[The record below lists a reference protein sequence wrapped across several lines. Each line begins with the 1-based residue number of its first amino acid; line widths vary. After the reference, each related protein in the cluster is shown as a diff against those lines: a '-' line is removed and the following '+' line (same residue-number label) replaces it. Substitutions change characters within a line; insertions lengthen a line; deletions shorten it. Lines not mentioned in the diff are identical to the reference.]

1 MEEALR
7 AERQEGGKI
16 VTASK
21 KRQAPEPSSSAASH
35 GKGKKLAEK
44 ARRKAHVPEGDS
56 SEEEDMF
63 DTTKLVPYNQGV
75 VYVGRI
81 PHGFYEDQMRGF
93 FSQFG
98 RVVNLRVSRSKKSG
112 KSKHYAFVQFETP
125 VVADIVAQA
134 MDNYLMFHR
143 IVKCKLMAPEDVHP
157 QIWKGANTV
166 YRPVDT
172 SKKAALLHNR
182 TDATPDSLRRRV
194 SRLKQQDQKLRA
206 HLALKGIHYDLPPFD
221 SEDTPAPKKQRT
233 AAGSKSLDAQPKSD
247 KSVSKFFKKSA
258 PEVASPNSSSKK
270 TVASLTSKTPSSS
283 TSKAVSKTSTSKTA
297 VAEVPKSKSKVAA
310 VEIPKSKS
318 KVAAVVPKPKAAAG
332 TKPKPVTATP
342 DVSEVAKPKSRS
354 VADLTKLKSAAKA
367 PATTPSL
374 IKTRKRTDTPDP
386 RRR

>member
-1 MEEALR
+1 MTQMMRKLSSRISLTLRKAILSRFQAVVYVHSFKYLFSLSLFLIGFIYFFELLFKKAEDESSAEDDFDLEEALR
-7 AERQEGGKI
+7 AERQEGGKK

-44 ARRKAHVPEGDS
+44 ARRKAHVPEGES

-157 QIWKGANTV
+157 QIWKGD
-166 YRPVDT
+166 R
-172 SKKAALLHNR
+172 
-182 TDATPDSLRRRV
+182 
-194 SRLKQQDQKLRA
+194 
-206 HLALKGIHYDLPPFD
+206 
-221 SEDTPAPKKQRT
+221 
-233 AAGSKSLDAQPKSD
+233 
-247 KSVSKFFKKSA
+247 KSV
-258 PEVASPNSSSKK
+258 V
-270 TVASLTSKTPSSS
+270 
-283 TSKAVSKTSTSKTA
+283 
-297 VAEVPKSKSKVAA
+297 
-310 VEIPKSKS
+310 
-318 KVAAVVPKPKAAAG
+318 
-332 TKPKPVTATP
+332 
-342 DVSEVAKPKSRS
+342 
-354 VADLTKLKSAAKA
+354 
-367 PATTPSL
+367 
-374 IKTRKRTDTPDP
+374 
-386 RRR
+386 